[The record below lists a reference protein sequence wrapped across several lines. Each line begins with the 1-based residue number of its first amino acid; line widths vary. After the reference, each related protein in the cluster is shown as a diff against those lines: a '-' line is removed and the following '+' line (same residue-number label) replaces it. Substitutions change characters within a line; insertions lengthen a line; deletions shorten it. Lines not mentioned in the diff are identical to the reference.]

1 MVEMDKVKAKI
12 VRQVDYY
19 FGDFN
24 LSRDK
29 FLKEKIKECEGGW
42 IDMDIMLKFQRLS
55 ALASGD
61 AALVLKA
68 LKEAGGDLVEVDEEK
83 SRIRRN
89 PSLEIPEITDE
100 LKEKRQAATI
110 YVKGFDKEN
119 TETAELLEFFESIV
133 KNIVSVEQRRWIDKK
148 DNTKG
153 FKGSVLV
160 FFKSKE
166 DAQVLMD
173 MEDLKYKD
181 LPLIKKWQSD
191 YWEEKKKEIE
201 ERRKKKT
208 QKKEPKETK
217 AAETQTFS
225 LPKGSVLIMDCLNE
239 KTSREDLKEA
249 LKENFG
255 VNTEDIAFIYYERG
269 QKTAKLRF
277 KNENGA
283 KDVHEK
289 IVASDEKEFK
299 VQDDKVEFKLLE
311 GEEEESFLKKCV
323 EDMQQMRSKPK
334 RRKGFGGRGGG
345 KRQRMG

>member
-133 KNIVSVEQRRWIDKK
+133 KNIIS
-148 DNTKG
+148 
-153 FKGSVLV
+153 
-160 FFKSKE
+160 SKE

-181 LPLIKKWQSD
+181 VPLIKKWQSD

-208 QKKEPKETK
+208 QKKEPKEIK

-255 VNTEDIAFIYYERG
+255 VNTEDIAFIYYEH
-269 QKTAKLRF
+269 
-277 KNENGA
+277 
-283 KDVHEK
+283 VYEK